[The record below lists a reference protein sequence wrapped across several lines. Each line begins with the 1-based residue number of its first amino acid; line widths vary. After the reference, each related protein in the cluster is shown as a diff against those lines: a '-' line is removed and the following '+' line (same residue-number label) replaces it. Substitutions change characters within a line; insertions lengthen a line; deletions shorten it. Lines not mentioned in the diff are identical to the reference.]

1 MVIWIMHWENE
12 WSQESS
18 WQWTHLANGDHIIS
32 QALTQPPARPPQSL
46 TQNNKKITAE
56 RKC

>member
-1 MVIWIMHWENE
+1 MHWENA

-46 TQNNKKITAE
+46 TQNNEKITAE